1 MADIK
6 FSQFANTPTPN
17 ANAFFVGYN
26 GVTGINSRT
35 TLTDLITA
43 IGAPSGSG
51 TTNFISKW
59 SGTNTLTD
67 SLFYSDANV
76 AKTIY
81 GGNDKGL
88 FIDFVNSITSLANNQ
103 GFGFI
108 ANPWDLYL
116 GDFNDL
122 QNSTTL
128 QILDANRIIKTRD
141 YGGDRG
147 LYLDFTNDVYTLGV
161 NSTNCFEV
169 TNGIKRTIFNNG
181 TSGLYLDGNSYYLGY
196 YVNNTDPSGGMY
208 GLYLENTYAGLGDK
222 NFNLNGL
229 NLIVDW
235 NDEATK
241 IKSTYAG
248 ADKGLYLDFTNN
260 EYVFG
265 GGSNDYPN
273 LRINNAEIAIG
284 DVYSNNN
291 FTQLLINDSDEQI
304 KTLSQGAN
312 KGLYIDF
319 ANNVYL
325 FGNADNVPNQLAING
340 NELILGDAFNNVNST
355 KFIIDDN
362 LQTIKTSNAGADK
375 GLFLNFVSDEL
386 ALWDINQLGLYIQ
399 SPYASFG
406 KPTFGYEFRVD
417 NNNCNIG
424 DYQYEA
430 NGTILSVD
438 ASINQ
443 IIKTRNQGA
452 DKGLYLD
459 FTNGIYGLGFTETG
473 DWVGED
479 AIGVKLTTD
488 NITIGDTWGYSSY
501 IDINFSSSRTQ
512 LNTNR
517 VKYRNLTT
525 TEINA
530 LTATAFEGDVVYNS
544 TLHKLCFY
552 DGTSWQQLTSIPM

>member
-6 FSQFANTPTPN
+6 FSQFTNTPTPN

-35 TLTDLITA
+35 TLTDLIAA

-103 GFGFI
+103 GFGLI

-122 QNSTTL
+122 QYSTTL
-128 QILDANRIIKTRD
+128 QILDANRVIKTRD
-141 YGGDRG
+141 YVGDRG
-147 LYLDFTNDVYTLGV
+147 FYLDFENYLFSFGTQQKGFNVNLTNLKYTLGDFGSSN
-161 NSTNCFEV
+161 NSTTFQVDDLNQV
-169 TNGIKRTIFNNG
+169 IKTSNGGIDQGI
-181 TSGLYLDGNSYYLGY
+181 
-196 YVNNTDPSGGMY
+196 
-208 GLYLENTYAGLGDK
+208 
-222 NFNLNGL
+222 
-229 NLIVDW
+229 I
-235 NDEATK
+235 
-241 IKSTYAG
+241 
-248 ADKGLYLDFTNN
+248 LDFT
-260 EYVFG
+260 
-265 GGSNDYPN
+265 
-273 LRINNAEIAIG
+273 
-284 DVYSNNN
+284 
-291 FTQLLINDSDEQI
+291 
-304 KTLSQGAN
+304 
-312 KGLYIDF
+312 
-319 ANNVYL
+319 NNVYL
-325 FGNADNVPNQLAING
+325 FGNADNVPNQLYIAV

-355 KFIIDDN
+355 KFIVDDSV
-362 LQTIKTSNAGADK
+362 QIIKTSSQGTDK

-452 DKGLYLD
+452 DRGLYIDYSNNLYVLGGSESGDMFGDFVRGIKITNDNTTVGDAWDYVVYLD
-459 FTNGIYGLGFTETG
+459 
-473 DWVGED
+473 
-479 AIGVKLTTD
+479 
-488 NITIGDTWGYSSY
+488 
-501 IDINFSSSRTQ
+501 IDHLNSRINLNSNRT
-512 LNTNR
+512 
-517 VKYRNLTT
+517 KYKNLTT
-525 TEINA
+525 TQINA
-530 LTATAFEGDVVYNS
+530 LTGNQKGDVVFNS
-544 TLHKLCFY
+544 TLNKLCFY
-552 DGTSWQQLTSIPM
+552 DGTSWQQVTSIPM